1 MELVEV
7 YTFSDIVEGQFLK
20 KFLEQNGIRAEIRS
34 FYDSAYNGIY
44 TLTKGAGRIMVNK
57 KDEEKA
63 RKLIEGFLKNEG
75 SGSEGK

>member
-1 MELVEV
+1 
-7 YTFSDIVEGQFLK
+7 
-20 KFLEQNGIRAEIRS
+20 
-34 FYDSAYNGIY
+34 
-44 TLTKGAGRIMVNK
+44 MVNK

>member
-20 KFLEQNGIRAEIRS
+20 KFLEENGIRAEIRS

-44 TLTKGAGRIMVNK
+44 TLTKGAGRIVVNK
-57 KDEEKA
+57 KDEQKA
-63 RKLIEGFLKNEG
+63 KQLIQEFLNNEG
-75 SGSEGK
+75 SNSEGC